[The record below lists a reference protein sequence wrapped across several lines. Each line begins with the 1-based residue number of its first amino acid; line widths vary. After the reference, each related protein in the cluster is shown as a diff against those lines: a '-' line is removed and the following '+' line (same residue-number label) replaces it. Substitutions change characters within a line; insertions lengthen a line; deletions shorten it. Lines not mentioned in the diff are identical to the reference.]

1 MNGFILT
8 GIWQHRV
15 DVRGSAQKEGRKEE
29 RNTGSQKNSMEV
41 VLLGGV
47 TGGSGVDM
55 TKLHCNKEYSSERIN
70 KNIILIHI

>member
-1 MNGFILT
+1 M
-8 GIWQHRV
+8 
-15 DVRGSAQKEGRKEE
+15 RGSAQKEGRKEE
-29 RNTGSQKNSMEV
+29 RQTEGNTGSQKSSMEV